1 MKSLLDRFREGLS
14 KTAALLNVRSWFGRK
29 VDQSFLDE
37 LEATLIKADVGVA
50 STSKIIER
58 VREAYGDKTA
68 DEDLINFVKNEL
80 KTLLADPR
88 PGTLVVAAKKPSVY
102 LIAGVNG
109 SGKTTS
115 IAKLAQR
122 LKDQGNTI
130 LLGACDTFRAAAA
143 DQLSVWATR
152 AGADIVR
159 GARGR
164 PRERCPRR
172 LRPRTRP
179 RNRRPHCQ
187 HRRPS
192 PHADAPDARA

>member
-159 GARGR
+159 ARRGR

-179 RNRRPHCQ
+179 RNRRPHCR